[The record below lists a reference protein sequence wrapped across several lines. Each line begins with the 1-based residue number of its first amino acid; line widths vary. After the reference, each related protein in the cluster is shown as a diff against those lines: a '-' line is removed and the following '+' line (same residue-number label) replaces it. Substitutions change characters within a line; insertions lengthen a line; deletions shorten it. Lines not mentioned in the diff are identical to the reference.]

1 MPLRL
6 RVHLA
11 VMLPMLVLFGL
22 VRPDAVTAVSLQ
34 VISAGSRDQP
44 VVALT
49 FDDGTDPAN
58 TRAIFAILQSSGVP
72 ATFFPLGNAMRADPT
87 FWPQVVAAGY
97 PIGNHSMT
105 HPTLTGLSDAALHSE
120 INDATTLI
128 TQLSGRPPI
137 SFMRPPYG
145 AWDQRVAAAAA
156 AGGYSWLLLWDVDPR
171 DWAGPSAQTI
181 VDRVVGAARDGSVIL
196 LHTFPAQTR
205 VALPGIIAGLRARGF
220 GFVTIPQLMGAAQL
234 RPAAPAPPVVFEA
247 TVVGPQRPTPGRAYG
262 KPVVVVRG
270 IQFKRASWVDDPV
283 HRRLPEPD

>member
-1 MPLRL
+1 MTWRPLP
-6 RVHLA
+6 HIA
-11 VMLPMLVLFGL
+11 VMLPILVLFGL
-22 VRPDAVTAVSLQ
+22 VRPDAMTAVSLQ
-34 VISAGSRDQP
+34 VVSAGSRDQP

-58 TRAIFAILQSSGVP
+58 TRAIFAILQSSGVA
-72 ATFFPLGNAMRADPT
+72 ATFFPFGNAMRADPS

-105 HPTLTGLSDAALHSE
+105 HPVLTGLTDAALGSE

-128 TQLSGRPPI
+128 TQLSGWPPI

-171 DWAGPSAQTI
+171 DWSGPSAQTI

-196 LHTFPAQTR
+196 LHTFPAQTT

-220 GFVTIPQLMGAAQL
+220 GFVTIPQLLGGAPQL
-234 RPAAPAPPVVFEA
+234 RRAPPPPVAFEA
-247 TVVGPQRPTPGRAYG
+247 TVVGPQRPTPGRAFG

-270 IQFKRASWVDDPV
+270 VLSKRASWIHDPV
-283 HRRLPEPD
+283 HRRFLEPD